1 MTETQGHEPTEAEAR
16 IREELEKAASL
27 ISGAR
32 RLMTEGR
39 TVELGALEE
48 RMRAVSQAVRAAPDD
63 VAQGYKEH
71 LNALMEA
78 LDALEADLE
87 NQHQALETGLQS
99 IRRREAQGAYAATSP
114 PRPAHQATAEQADGA
129 PKTTDDDD

>member
-1 MTETQGHEPTEAEAR
+1 MSETQGRQPTDAESR

-48 RMRAVSQAVRAAPDD
+48 RMRAVSHAVRAAPDA
-63 VAQGYKEH
+63 VAQNYKEH

-87 NQHQALETGLQS
+87 SQHQSLETGLQS
-99 IRRREAQGAYAATSP
+99 IRRREAQGAYAATTDHQSTP
-114 PRPAHQATAEQADGA
+114 QATFGNADDA
-129 PKTTDDDD
+129 AKTTEDDD